1 MKISTNKIIIGTAQ
15 MSRNYGV
22 TNFQKYEKRKKIKIL
37 EFAWDSGIRSFDT
50 APYYGNA
57 EKILGEFIKINNLK
71 DEIKIYTKI
80 DIQNYKKNFIDNINF
95 SVSKS
100 LKVLKVDKL
109 ECVYVSNNFC
119 INNID
124 NKIIS
129 NIKKN
134 LNVKKVG
141 ASIYNDVKKISLIR
155 KKFDLFQVPI
165 NIALKNNFKYLK
177 EQKIIAR
184 SIFLQGLLL
193 NKKVSHKIPRRLQL
207 SLNKYFNFLKK
218 IEMTPLEISLSFIN
232 DLKKIPNFI
241 IPIDKK
247 LQLKK
252 ILNTDVKKLN
262 KDHCSAIINLFNIS
276 DLDPRKWK

>member
-1 MKISTNKIIIGTAQ
+1 MKISKNKIIIGTAQ

-37 EFAWDSGIRSFDT
+37 DFAWDVGIRSFDT
-50 APYYGNA
+50 APYYGEA
-57 EKILGEFIKINNLK
+57 EKILGEFIITNNLK
-71 DEIKIYTKI
+71 DKIKIYTKL

-100 LKVLKVDKL
+100 LKSLKVDKL

-124 NKIIS
+124 NEIIC

-134 LNVKKVG
+134 FNVKKVG
-141 ASIYNDVKKISLIR
+141 ASIYNDVKKTTLTK

-165 NIALKNNFKYLK
+165 NIASKNDYDYLK
-177 EQKIIAR
+177 EKKIIAR

-193 NKKVSHKIPRRLQL
+193 NKKVSRKIPRRLQL
-207 SLNKYFNFLKK
+207 SLNRYFEFIKK

-232 DLKKIPNFI
+232 DIKEMPNFI
-241 IPIDKK
+241 IGIDKN
-247 LQLKK
+247 LQLKN

-262 KDHCSAIINLFNIS
+262 KDYSSAIMNFFNIN